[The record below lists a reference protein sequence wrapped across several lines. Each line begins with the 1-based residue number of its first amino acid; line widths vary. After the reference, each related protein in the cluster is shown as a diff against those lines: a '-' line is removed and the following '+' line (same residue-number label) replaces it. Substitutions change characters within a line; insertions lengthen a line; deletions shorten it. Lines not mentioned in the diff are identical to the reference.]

1 MKETIEIKQNRRDVR
16 GVLAWLT
23 EIEEAILNGYRLDK
37 EDRGTMTGPRILPV
51 LRVHLHKGEEDKIV
65 EVSVPEEINVPP
77 LHESTLALT
86 PHASEV
92 TGEVAEEVEYNILE
106 DVKAKKADLLE
117 WAKEKEI
124 EVPEE
129 LKTPAAIRKHLKTV
143 I

>member
-16 GVLAWLT
+16 GVLAWLS

-51 LRVHLHKGEEDKIV
+51 LRVHLHKREEDKVV
-65 EVSVPEEINVPP
+65 EVSVPEEISVPP
-77 LHESTLALT
+77 LHESALALT
-86 PHASEV
+86 PHTSEV
-92 TGEVAEEVEYNILE
+92 TEEVTEEVEYNILE

-117 WAKEKEI
+117 WAKEKDI

-129 LKTPAAIRKHLKTV
+129 LKEYASQAIHHY
-143 I
+143 IQ

>member
-37 EDRGTMTGPRILPV
+37 EDRGTMTGPRILPI
-51 LRVHLHKGEEDKIV
+51 LRVHLHKGEDKVV
-65 EVSVPEEINVPP
+65 EVSVPEETNVPP

-86 PHASEV
+86 PHTSEV

-106 DVKAKKADLLE
+106 DIKARKPALLT
-117 WAKEKEI
+117 WAEAKGFK
-124 EVPEE
+124 VPED
-129 LKTPAAIRKHLKTV
+129 LKTPAAIRKHLKTLV
-143 I
+143 